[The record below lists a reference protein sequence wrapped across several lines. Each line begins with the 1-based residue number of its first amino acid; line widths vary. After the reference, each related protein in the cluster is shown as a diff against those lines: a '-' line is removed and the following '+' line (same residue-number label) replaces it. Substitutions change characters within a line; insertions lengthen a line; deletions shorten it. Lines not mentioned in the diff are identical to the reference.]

1 MDTLSEKMDSIL
13 VVLNDIKELLKEQ
26 SNQSQTKITVIG
38 SKPKTTPNGL
48 KSDEDFSL

>member
-1 MDTLSEKMDSIL
+1 MDTLSEKLDSIL

-38 SKPKTTPNGL
+38 SKPKSTPNGL
-48 KSDEDFSL
+48 KSNEDFSL

>member
-38 SKPKTTPNGL
+38 SKPKSTPNGL
-48 KSDEDFSL
+48 KSNEDFSL